1 MIPYSLT
8 QIVFF
13 FYCYCFIGWII
24 ESTYVS
30 VRTKHL
36 TNRGFM
42 RGPFIPIYGFGG
54 LTMLLAGTPLL
65 KWPVLVFF
73 AGMISAS
80 ILEYFTGAAMEA
92 IFKVRYW
99 DYSNEKFNLN
109 GHICLFTSICWGL
122 LSIALDYFIHKP
134 IERLSEYLLGKPLDI
149 IVNLI
154 TIYFIVDLTLSF
166 KAAFDLRTLII
177 KMEEAKEELRLMGRR
192 VDVILAVI
200 DAEKEERLEKLGE
213 TFDEISENLEEGL
226 NKIKSMLSERPDAIA
241 DNIKEEYD
249 EFVKKLAARR
259 ENNYG
264 LQAFREFYKRGIF
277 LGNPTLNSKKFKD
290 SVETIKKFVAENR
303 NKNKKT
309 K

>member
-8 QIVFF
+8 QIIFF

-30 VRTKHL
+30 VRTRKL

-54 LTMLLAGTPLL
+54 LVMLLAGTPLL

-80 ILEYFTGAAMEA
+80 ALEYVTGAAMEA

-122 LSIALDYFIHKP
+122 LSVALDYFIHKP
-134 IERLSEYLLGKPLDI
+134 IESLSEMLMGKPLEA
-149 IVNLI
+149 IVNI
-154 TIYFIVDLTLSF
+154 ISIYFIVDLTLSF
-166 KAAFDLRTLII
+166 KAAFDLRSVII

-192 VDVILAVI
+192 IDVILALI
-200 DAEKEERLEKLGE
+200 DDEKNQRLEKLGD
-213 TFDEISENLEEGL
+213 TFEELNNNIEEGL

-241 DNIKEEYD
+241 DNIREEYE
-249 EFVKKLAARR
+249 EFVKRLAVKRD
-259 ENNYG
+259 NNTG
-264 LQAFREFYKRGIF
+264 LQSFREFYKRGIF
-277 LGNPTLNSKKFKD
+277 LGNPTLNSKRFKD
-290 SVETIKKFVAENR
+290 SVETIKKFIEENR
-303 NKNKKT
+303 KNWDK
-309 K
+309 